1 MPDREGER
9 LRHAHVSVQC
19 RDCRVVRWLTA
30 GWLACLV
37 AAASC
42 GRHPGPSRLVIG
54 VGSSGQASAEWL
66 AVLQKRLPPSA
77 YDSIAP
83 ARKPLT
89 TEEGEWIVL
98 IHQRAPSWERMV
110 APLAT
115 LWRPASPPERV
126 RIVLG
131 NRGAEDAFTHDERT
145 IGFDLAALQANYGG
159 AGQAGNGDRLDRFFR
174 HEFTHL
180 LQKAWLSLNPWC
192 DRSPLGMALLDI
204 WAEGLGNYYSLSDRW
219 VDANG
224 QLTSTARGT
233 LTDLE
238 PRLTAKLDTLARID
252 SAAAGPVLAGLSSGP
267 FAQQWGALPAA
278 LWLAAEPGPADS
290 ALRRFIVAG
299 PAGVWDL
306 AGRHLPQPLG
316 AALQDTRAAAAR
328 CRPR

>member
-1 MPDREGER
+1 M
-9 LRHAHVSVQC
+9 
-19 RDCRVVRWLTA
+19 VRRLTA
-30 GWLACLV
+30 GSLACVV

-42 GRHPGPSRLVIG
+42 ARRAGPTRLDIVIG
-54 VGSSGQASAEWL
+54 FGSSGQASAEWL

-77 YDSIAP
+77 YDSVAP
-83 ARKPLT
+83 IRKPLT
-89 TEEGEWIVL
+89 TEEAEWIAL
-98 IHQRAPSWERMV
+98 IHERAPSWERMV
-110 APLAT
+110 APLAA

-131 NRGAEDAFTHDERT
+131 NRGAEDAFTHDQRT
-145 IGFDLAALQANYGG
+145 VGFDLAALQANYGG

-180 LQKAWLSLNPWC
+180 LQKAWLPLYPWC
-192 DRSPLGMALLDI
+192 DRSPLGIALLDI

-219 VDANG
+219 VDRSG
-224 QLTSTARGT
+224 QLTSSARGT

-267 FAQQWGALPAA
+267 FAQKWGALPPA
-278 LWLAAEPGPADS
+278 LWLASEPGPPDS
-290 ALRRFIVAG
+290 AMRRFIVAG

-306 AGRHLPQPLG
+306 ADRHLPPSLR